1 MHALLHPALSNGK
14 LLRKIILS
22 FNDTMQEEKE
32 LHYKTLTKYLWQTIE
47 GLAEHVAFK
56 KLTNEIEVE
65 KENNMPT
72 APEVPKAKKQ

>member
-1 MHALLHPALSNGK
+1 
-14 LLRKIILS
+14 
-22 FNDTMQEEKE
+22 MQEEKE